1 MGRASARASRSCSFS
16 TPARAAPEGRRRRP
30 GSAAAAGPAAAP
42 APRRPGQAPGIQPV
56 EQGGGGADLLLH
68 DVLLLTGDGPAV
80 VPAAEPA
87 QQVPGRVAAQDL
99 PLIRVGAA
107 VEGIRGEALQA
118 GHQLV
123 AGRQCPG
130 GDQHAPQVRE
140 DRGLLQ
146 AVQLAVAKI
155 APAGRDAGQDGRD
168 ARPGEP
174 AQRGPGRVGRC
185 QRFPQRPKCRRP
197 GRPAVPAAAVPA
209 GSWCTGRPRAVR
221 AGRAVGERG
230 DGAVTADRFRHRARA
245 DRAGLAAAGAPAC
258 SPWQA
263 GHHGSAV
270 SREVPQDRIWS
281 QTEHSST
288 GSGGQPGQNGPS
300 GLRVFT
306 TRRDRSSRR
315 PRG

>member
-1 MGRASARASRSCSFS
+1 MKRSRRAISSSRAGSVPVATSTLRRCARTGVCSRRSSSPWQRSRPLAAMPDRTAATRGLASQRSAVPGGSVAASASLS
-16 TPARAAPEGRRRRP
+16 GL
-30 GSAAAAGPAAAP
+30 SAAA
-42 APRRPGQAPGIQPV
+42 R
-56 EQGGGGADLLLH
+56 
-68 DVLLLTGDGPAV
+68 
-80 VPAAEPA
+80 
-87 QQVPGRVAAQDL
+87 
-99 PLIRVGAA
+99 
-107 VEGIRGEALQA
+107 
-118 GHQLV
+118 
-123 AGRQCPG
+123 
-130 GDQHAPQVRE
+130 
-140 DRGLLQ
+140 
-146 AVQLAVAKI
+146 
-155 APAGRDAGQDGRD
+155 AGQ
-168 ARPGEP
+168 
-174 AQRGPGRVGRC
+174 Q
-185 QRFPQRPKCRRP
+185 FPQPQFQQ
-197 GRPAVPAAAVPA
+197 AAGALA
-209 GSWCTGRPRAVR
+209 RPRAVR

-315 PRG
+315 PRS